1 MQNLI
6 FLFFSAAWLLEQ
18 WYTFR
23 STNADTDKNT
33 SDRDC

>member
-1 MQNLI
+1 
-6 FLFFSAAWLLEQ
+6 LLEQ